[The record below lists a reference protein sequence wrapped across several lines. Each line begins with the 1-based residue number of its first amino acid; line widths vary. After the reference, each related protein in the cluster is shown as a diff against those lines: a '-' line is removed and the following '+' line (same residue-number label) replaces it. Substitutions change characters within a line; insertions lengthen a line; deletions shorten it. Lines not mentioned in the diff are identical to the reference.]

1 MLERF
6 TTAARTTVLNARTEA
21 RQLGHPQIGT
31 EHLLL
36 ALLQP
41 GTDIAH
47 DVLTAAG
54 LRHDTATAAVTRL
67 VGTVAPFG
75 PADVAALEAIG
86 IDLDAVRARLEETF
100 GRGALDPAPPK
111 PRRGLFG
118 RRTEPRT
125 GRFGPRAKVV
135 LELALREALR
145 LHHNYI
151 GTEHLLLGIIRE
163 QQGLAAKVIT
173 DAGVDLRE
181 LRRSTEAAITASG
194 RPAA

>member
-6 TTAARTTVLNARTEA
+6 TTAARTTVLAARTEA

-36 ALLQP
+36 ALLRP
-41 GTDIAH
+41 ESGTAYEI
-47 DVLTAAG
+47 LTTAG
-54 LRHDTATAAVTRL
+54 LDHATTTAAVTRL
-67 VGTVAPFG
+67 VGTIAPFG
-75 PADVAALEAIG
+75 PGDVAALEAIG
-86 IDLDAVRARLEETF
+86 IDLEAVRTRLEETF
-100 GRGALDPAPPK
+100 GPGALDPAPPK
-111 PRRGLFG
+111 PKRGLFG

-135 LELALREALR
+135 LELALREAIR
-145 LHHNYI
+145 LHHNHI

-163 QQGLAAKVIT
+163 QQGLAAKVLT

-181 LRRSTEAAITASG
+181 LRRSTETAIAERSGPAS
-194 RPAA
+194 